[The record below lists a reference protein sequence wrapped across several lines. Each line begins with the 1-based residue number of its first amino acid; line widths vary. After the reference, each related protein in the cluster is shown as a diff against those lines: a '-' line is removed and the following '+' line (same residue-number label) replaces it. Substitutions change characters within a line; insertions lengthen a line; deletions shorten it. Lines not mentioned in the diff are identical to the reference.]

1 VLSNSLERNDS
12 LGISEGYLGLGSV
25 HLHQYKGMNRVL
37 IESDSVSLNIH
48 GDSSIYYYDK
58 TILISPNGKLGQK
71 YLADVYANLVVYN
84 FYEENYEIA
93 EKYCFKSL
101 NIYQINKDTIKMMEG
116 DLKVVSSKKEG
127 TQIFI
132 HVPIP
137 IDG

>member
-1 VLSNSLERNDS
+1 
-12 LGISEGYLGLGSV
+12 
-25 HLHQYKGMNRVL
+25 MNRVL
-37 IESDSVSLNIH
+37 IESDSVSLKIH

-58 TILISPNGKLGQK
+58 VILISPNGKLGQK
-71 YLADVYANLVVYN
+71 YLADVYANLGVYN